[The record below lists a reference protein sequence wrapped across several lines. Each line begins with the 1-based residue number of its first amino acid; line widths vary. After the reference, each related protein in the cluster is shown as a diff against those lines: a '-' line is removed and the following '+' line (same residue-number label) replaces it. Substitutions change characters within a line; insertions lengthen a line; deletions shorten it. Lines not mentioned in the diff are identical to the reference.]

1 MNDLLLLA
9 LLFKGPQ
16 HGYALKKQA
25 GLMLGQSDM
34 HNNLVYP
41 LLRRFVR
48 EGLVTQKKAAGE
60 RGQTRQVYSLTALGR
75 QTLVA
80 RVCDF
85 DDTATSSA
93 DQFRLRVGLFPVID
107 SSARAAI
114 LEKREAYLRKRA
126 ERFGPLKREMDIGK
140 YGREVVRFIRQQ
152 IDAELAWIAQLRRID
167 RKEQGTADKR
177 KE

>member
-1 MNDLLLLA
+1 VNDLLLLA
-9 LLFKGPQ
+9 LLFRNPQ
-16 HGYALKKQA
+16 HGYALKKKA
-25 GLMLGQSDM
+25 GLAIGQPDM

-48 EGLVTQKKAAGE
+48 EGWVTQRKLAGE

-80 RVCDF
+80 RVCQF
-85 DDTATSSA
+85 GHSAASSA
-93 DQFRLRVGLFPVID
+93 DEFRLRVGLFPVIN

-114 LEKREAYLRKRA
+114 LEKREAYLRRRA
-126 ERFGPLKREMDIGK
+126 ERFGTLKREMDIGK

-152 IDAELAWIAQLRRID
+152 MDAELAWIAQLRRIE
-167 RKEQGTADKR
+167 RKEKGTAVRR